1 MALRAGAKRELEIP
15 STYTRDLQM
24 CRVAKQFNNEDD
36 SLVRVT

>member
-1 MALRAGAKRELEIP
+1 MALHEVQQREIEIP
-15 STYTRDLQM
+15 STYTRDLHI